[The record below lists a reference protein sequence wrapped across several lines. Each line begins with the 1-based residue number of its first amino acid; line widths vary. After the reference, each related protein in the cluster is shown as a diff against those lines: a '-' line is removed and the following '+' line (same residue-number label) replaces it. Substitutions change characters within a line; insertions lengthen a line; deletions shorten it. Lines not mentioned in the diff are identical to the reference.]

1 LKRIA
6 IVGFSHET
14 NTFAREQ
21 NDRPDAQVHSGAE
34 VLERAHPKSYI
45 GGFCEGCRRADV
57 QLVPIVDIN
66 PVHGGLIHRA
76 VYEHYERM
84 ILDGLRDAGP
94 LDGVYFALHGAM
106 AVEAPYTDA
115 EACLIASVRRMLG
128 DKLPMV
134 ATYDFHAIY
143 TDWEVSAVVPVPLN
157 TNPHIDAWERGVE
170 AGETLL
176 RMLDGAIRPV
186 TRRVF
191 VPIIGPNIGQSTWS
205 HLAEEEA
212 RLPMVQ
218 LNALRAEMERTPGV
232 LNLTLQGGYGYA
244 DTPDTGMCVIATT
257 DGDAALAE
265 SMAKQ
270 LARALWAQREAIRT
284 VRPILPVDEG
294 VRTALARPDGPI
306 VLVDLGDDP
315 LSACPADSPVVLE
328 SLLRNGAHD
337 CALTLRDPE
346 VVRAAHAAGVGATLT
361 MEVGA
366 RFDQRF
372 YQPLAI
378 TGRVKALDDGEYM
391 IRGPMHGGWG
401 RDVNPAAF
409 REARVGPRAVLRLG
423 ERIDVIFSQ
432 NTTGI
437 ERDFF
442 KSAGISIEG
451 VKIIVVKSNQAHRA
465 SFAPVV
471 AGIIELDT
479 PGACTVNYATLPFKL
494 WRRPIYPVDLDMTWD
509 C

>member
-1 LKRIA
+1 MKRIA

-14 NTFAREQ
+14 NTFALEQ
-21 NDRPDAQVHSGAE
+21 NDRPDAQVNSGAE

-45 GGFCEGCRRADV
+45 GGFCDGCRRADV
-57 QLVPIVDIN
+57 QLVPIIDIS

-84 ILDGLRDAGP
+84 ILAGLRDAAP
-94 LDGVYFALHGAM
+94 LDGVFFALHGAM

-115 EACLIASVRRMLG
+115 EACLIASVRRLLG
-128 DKLPMV
+128 DTLPMV

-157 TNPHIDAWERGVE
+157 TNPHIDAWECGVE
-170 AGETLL
+170 AGEMLL

-186 TRRVF
+186 TQRVF

-218 LNALRAEMERTPGV
+218 LNALRAELERTPGV

-265 SMAKQ
+265 RMAKR
-270 LARALWAQREAIRT
+270 LARALWARREDIRT
-284 VRPILPVDEG
+284 VRPILPIDQG
-294 VRTALARPDGPI
+294 VRMALARPDGPI

-328 SLLRNGAHD
+328 SLLRQGASD
-337 CALTLRDPE
+337 CALTIRDPE
-346 VVRAAHAAGVGATLT
+346 VVRAAQAAGVGGSLN

-366 RFDQRF
+366 RFDRRF
-372 YQPLAI
+372 YGPLTI
-378 TGRVKALDDGEYM
+378 SGRVKSLDDGDYTVM
-391 IRGPMHGGWG
+391 GPMHGGWG
-401 RDVNPAAF
+401 RDVNREAF
-409 REARVGPRAVLRLG
+409 REAHAGPRAVVRVG
-423 ERIDVIFSQ
+423 ERIDVIFSMG
-432 NTTGI
+432 NTGI
-437 ERDFF
+437 ERDFI
-442 KSAGISIEG
+442 KSAGIPLESK
-451 VKIIVVKSNQAHRA
+451 KIIVVKSNQAHRA
-465 SFAPVV
+465 SFQPIA
-471 AGIIELDT
+471 AAIIELDT
-479 PGACTVNYATLPFKL
+479 
-494 WRRPIYPVDLDMTWD
+494 
-509 C
+509 